1 MNSRMDVWYNLKMF
15 FGNMFSLMM
24 YYVCMIMGIM
34 VVGYISVFVM
44 SWFVQLT
51 LNQQFGIIVVY

>member
-24 YYVCMIMGIM
+24 YYVCMILGIM

-44 SWFVQLT
+44 SWFV
-51 LNQQFGIIVVY
+51 

>member
-34 VVGYISVFVM
+34 VVGYISVFIM

-51 LNQQFGIIVVY
+51 LNKQVGIIVVY

>member
-34 VVGYISVFVM
+34 VLGYIGVFVM
-44 SWFVQLT
+44 SWFVQLI
-51 LNQQFGIIVVY
+51 LNQQFSIIVV